1 MKKIMFDNHYGLE
14 DAVLNGTKTMTR
26 RIVPSRLNKIL
37 EDAMAKKIFMVPLS
51 AIPDDMSIDD
61 FAKAWEKQDSNVLF
75 IAKEKGK
82 EIRPKLVDYEP
93 QIMYCAKYKVGEVVA
108 IAQSYHALNKS
119 GFVAPEWLEH
129 TCESSAGYKNKMFVR
144 ADLMPHQIQITDVRV
159 ERLQDI
165 SDEDCI
171 REGIVYDNSFPEF
184 NDPYVYAFPVHGN
197 KHSSTWYSPS
207 PRIAFENLIR
217 NMMGKKVWDNN
228 PYVFVYS
235 FKLIK

>member
-1 MKKIMFDNHYGLE
+1 MKKIMFDNHFGLE

-26 RIVPSRLNKIL
+26 RILKPVAPAVN
-37 EDAMAKKIFMVPLS
+37 
-51 AIPDDMSIDD
+51 
-61 FAKAWEKQDSNVLF
+61 
-75 IAKEKGK
+75 
-82 EIRPKLVDYEP
+82 EIRIENGIVAHRYSAGWFTAPFKHQPKYR
-93 QIMYCAKYKVGEVVA
+93 IGEVVA
-108 IAQSYHALNKS
+108 IAQSYHTLNKS
-119 GFVAPEWLEH
+119 GYVAPEWLEH

-165 SDEDCI
+165 SDEDCL
-171 REGIVYDNSFPEF
+171 REGIVYENPFPGF
-184 NDPYVYAFPVHGN
+184 NGPNVFSFPVHGK
-197 KHSSTWYSPS
+197 KHSSTWRSPT

-217 NMMGKKVWDNN
+217 HMMGKKVWDDN